1 MVAFRWW
8 TSGLANGRALCG
20 ALLLCGSAVSLP
32 AFAQSSGV
40 AAEDACTK
48 DDNCREHY
56 AKAVQLY
63 KQEYFEDALTEFK
76 AAYDARQMPLL
87 LVNIGRTMQ
96 KLGRPRE
103 AVAYYERFQK
113 AESRPDPDTAKRVQQ
128 YLEECRALID
138 DSPAGSGRPSGP
150 PPPPPQPGKPLL
162 IVGGVV
168 AGLGVGGIIAGAV
181 LGAKASSAFN
191 DYSNSTDEYQ
201 KLGFRSTTQTMQLGA
216 DVAGIGGAVLVGT
229 GGALIALGVLKN
241 RTAAAEHNSK
251 QAKPAKAAS
260 AIFPSVSV
268 GTNGFFG
275 TLRGGF

>member
-8 TSGLANGRALCG
+8 TNGLATGRALTG
-20 ALLLCGSAVSLP
+20 ALLLWGSGVSAP
-32 AFAQSSGV
+32 ALAQNGV

-48 DDNCREHY
+48 DDSCREHY

-63 KQEYFEDALTEFK
+63 KQEYFEDALKEFK
-76 AAYDARQMPLL
+76 AAYDARQMSLL

-113 AESRPDPDTAKRVQQ
+113 AESRPDPETAKRVQQ
-128 YLEECRALID
+128 YLDECRALID
-138 DSPAGSGRPSGP
+138 DAPAGVARPSGP

-162 IVGGVV
+162 IVGGVL
-168 AGLGVGGIIAGAV
+168 AGLGVGGIIAGGV
-181 LGAKASSAFN
+181 LGGQANSSFN

-201 KLGFRSTTQTMQLGA
+201 KLGLRSTTQTLQIGA

-241 RTAAAEHNSK
+241 RAAAAEHSSK
-251 QAKPAKAAS
+251 TAAPTKAA
-260 AIFPSVSV
+260 AMLIPSVSV
-268 GTNGFFG
+268 GGNGFFG
-275 TLRGGF
+275 SLRGGF